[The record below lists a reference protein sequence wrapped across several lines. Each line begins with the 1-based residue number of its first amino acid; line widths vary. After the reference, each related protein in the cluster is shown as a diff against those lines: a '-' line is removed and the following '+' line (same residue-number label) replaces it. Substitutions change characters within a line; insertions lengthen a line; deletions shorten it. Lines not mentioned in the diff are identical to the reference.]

1 MSEHKR
7 SVVTRDDDSTI
18 YSHVSQGHEM
28 DLENPIILYHEENSI
43 KRKLAESFFME
54 FSPIIE
60 GNEMSLKPYLTI
72 K

>member
-1 MSEHKR
+1 
-7 SVVTRDDDSTI
+7 
-18 YSHVSQGHEM
+18 M